1 MKRNVFVIALEDKQT
16 RAMQT
21 LRERKDLEIHGLLDV
36 STAVESDNVSFNHLL
51 SLANEQL
58 TAYPGTVDAIIAQ
71 WDFPTS
77 VIVPILC
84 QQHHLPSPLNHQRFK
99 MRT

>member
-1 MKRNVFVIALEDKQT
+1 MKRNVFVIALEDKQKT
-16 RAMQT
+16 AMQT

-36 STAVESDNVSFNHLL
+36 DTAVEADKVSFNQLL
-51 SLANEQL
+51 SSAKEQL
-58 TAYPGTVDAIIAQ
+58 NMYPDTIDAIIAQ

-84 QQHHLPSPLNHQRFK
+84 QHYHLPSPSITSVLK
-99 MRT
+99 